1 MAKDTRT
8 GVSFERLGDIV
19 DTVEE
24 STDADKEKISL
35 PPLEGNVVF
44 EDLQFRFTQES
55 PKVLKDINL
64 KIEAGTFVGI
74 VGQSGSGKS
83 TLMKLIPRLYAP
95 ENGKILIDGYNIDK
109 VELYSLRRQ
118 IGIVPQEPLLF
129 SGSVS
134 ENISVTD
141 ANASNEEIVKAAK
154 IACAHE
160 FIMTLPSGYST
171 QLGERATNLSGG
183 QRQRIAIARTLLAK
197 PKLLVMD
204 EATSALDYDTER
216 RVCQNLREELKSCTV
231 FFVTHRLSTVRN
243 ADVIVM
249 MHQGAIVEVG
259 SHNDLMDQQG
269 RYFAL
274 YRQQES
280 I

>member
-1 MAKDTRT
+1 
-8 GVSFERLGDIV
+8 
-19 DTVEE
+19 
-24 STDADKEKISL
+24 
-35 PPLEGNVVF
+35 
-44 EDLQFRFTQES
+44 
-55 PKVLKDINL
+55 
-64 KIEAGTFVGI
+64 
-74 VGQSGSGKS
+74 
-83 TLMKLIPRLYAP
+83 MKLIPRLYAP